1 MTVSNVSSTVNPY
14 QPDVQSPWKQRAQ
27 DFKALQSALQS
38 GDLSGAQQAFAAF
51 QKDMPA
57 SAQAAQTAQA
67 NSASTPNSQGAKDFQ
82 ALQSALGSGDLSG
95 AQQAFASLQ
104 KDLQSAGSTGRRH
117 HHHGDSASNA
127 TQSAQGSSSSSS
139 QKSSQGAQ
147 DLQALQTALTS
158 GDLSG
163 AQQAFAALKQ
173 DLQASGQAGHHHHRH
188 SGSVNGT
195 TQAASSTSSAA
206 ATQTVGS
213 TLDVQA

>member
-1 MTVSNVSSTVNPY
+1 MTVSSVSSTLNTY

-27 DFKALQSALQS
+27 DFNALQSALQS

-57 SAQAAQTAQA
+57 SAQAAQTAQT

-127 TQSAQGSSSSSS
+127 TQSAQGSSSSS

-195 TQAASSTSSAA
+195 TQASSSTSSAT
-206 ATQTVGS
+206 ATQAVGN